1 MAESKEKQA
10 KPHEVKQQGESSSAT
25 ELSRFF
31 EGMAQKRSHQGVFV
45 QPVGSTGDNPFAPPP
60 SSELSPQSTT
70 PSAPSAPAPGK
81 PSEPAAPKSTQ
92 PSSEK

>member
-10 KPHEVKQQGESSSAT
+10 KAPEVKQEAASSSAS

-70 PSAPSAPAPGK
+70 PTTPSAPAPAE
-81 PSEPAAPKSTQ
+81 PSEPAAPKSPQ
-92 PSSEK
+92 PSTQK